1 MQVFHTEADPPNQ
14 GRMIF
19 PIIGCTSNSRNAL
32 RKIVAA

>member
-1 MQVFHTEADPPNQ
+1 MHVVHTAAEPPNQ

-19 PIIGCTSNSRNAL
+19 AMIGWTSNNRNAD